1 MQSFHQMEE
10 GMREVIT
17 QPCTRCWTTIVLH
30 IYSIAFCNYEGCMF
44 CYYFMFLLNMQI
56 IAKCLFSPIFIGK
69 RFENPIQMSS
79 QKTCLF
85 WLVRLWGLGVKFFKF
100 MVICTRKTK
109 ETERPKPT
117 TGPRSVRINLMSYL
131 RYQLRLIIIL
141 MG

>member
-17 QPCTRCWTTIVLH
+17 QPCTRSWTTIVLH
-30 IYSIAFCNYEGCMF
+30 IYSIAFCNYEGYMF
-44 CYYFMFLLNMQI
+44 CYYFMFRLNMQI
-56 IAKCLFSPIFIGK
+56 ITKCLFSPFLQVK
-69 RFENPIQMSS
+69 DLKTQCQMSS

-85 WLVRLWGLGVKFFKF
+85 WLVRFWGLGVKFFKF
-100 MVICTRKTK
+100 MVICTRKTE